1 MKMNWLA
8 FPLLVLLALLS
19 VAAPFVV
26 KHRTEAG
33 LAEME
38 NTLTEQAREI
48 IRLSGTNPTPPPP
61 VAQSLPQLSNEE
73 LRELMRLRS
82 EVGRLREAAA
92 ETVKLRAAQ
101 KLGWSGVSEPAVS
114 SSARPD
120 EPAGP
125 NYWPK
130 DQLANVGFATPEAAA
145 QTAFWSLKN
154 ADMNALLACAPPEVL
169 TEVQKEMEKEGPDAF
184 QAQFKKMAQEMAQA
198 SGYRVL
204 NKKSDETG
212 LVTLRVGFEGE
223 GVAEDVTLKQYGTDW
238 KILDFGYPKLIDQ

>member
-1 MKMNWLA
+1 MKMNSLA

-19 VAAPFVV
+19 VAAPFFV
-26 KHRTEAG
+26 KHRTQAG

-48 IRLSGTNPTPPPP
+48 TRLSGTQPAQPPP
-61 VAQSLPQLSNEE
+61 VAQSTLQLSNEE

-82 EVGRLREAAA
+82 EVGPLRAAAA
-92 ETVKLRAAQ
+92 ETAKLRAAQ
-101 KLGWSGVSEPAVS
+101 SSAAVS
-114 SSARPD
+114 SSARPE

-130 DQLANVGFATPEAAA
+130 DQLANVGFGTPEAAA

-154 ADMNALLACAPPEVL
+154 GDMKALLACAPPEML
-169 TEVQKEMEKEGPDAF
+169 AEVQKEMEKEGPDAF
-184 QAQFKKMAQEMAQA
+184 QAQFKKKAQEMAQA

-204 NKKSDETG
+204 DKKSDETG
-212 LVTLRVGFEGE
+212 LVTLRVSFEGE
-223 GVAEDVTLKQYGTDW
+223 GVTEDVTLKQYGTDW
-238 KILDFGYPKLIDQ
+238 KILDFGNPKLIDQ